1 MDHNDIATSSLPLG
15 AQQSQSNNNDD
26 EEAQHFEQ
34 VIQSYQ
40 QYATFHQTRQRGVNR
55 RLINLLLC
63 DEPANTNT
71 KAASTTSTSV
81 HHHPTLQS
89 ILPPS
94 LQPAGNNNSTAPEY
108 LQYQKDFS
116 AATIRNQYFLD
127 NVLKYSNQETSQD
140 VLRRWRSSRQY
151 QQQHHHQQNQQ
162 RIFSSTDDG
171 GDDDDGQQILKN
183 DTGTSIEWTT
193 EDRISKIDSVLKS
206 VARDWSAD
214 GQEERSAVYNKMI
227 GALERYLP
235 LSSRRDSTCDHQHQN
250 RFADHGSDGDIDTNS
265 RTNEDQE
272 LVDIDDS
279 HATIA
284 TATTISTTPR
294 VAVPGS
300 GLGRL
305 AWEIYSRGYSV
316 QGSDFSLP
324 MLLASDFILN
334 GCGGG
339 TEREDGD
346 GGGRNSFQQ
355 FRIIPWLAETKNVL
369 SFRDRIRTV
378 IVPDVDPTSID
389 HSNYLDDE
397 CELPEFTMLAGE
409 FLHLYSHHLPG
420 KERMQHHPSRHH
432 HHPESSKK
440 FHAVVCSF
448 FIDTAPSLPHYLL
461 TIYHMLEEG
470 GLFVHCG
477 PLMYH
482 WSGHGGLLPGDD
494 DIGSSN
500 SISGNGNTYQ
510 ERNKH
515 LDSRYLTSIDYTW
528 EEVRYM
534 IVKCGFDIL
543 EEEMHIPAYYTM
555 DGRSMMKV
563 GYDCVYCV
571 ARKVNR

>member
-1 MDHNDIATSSLPLG
+1 MDHDDISTSSLPLG
-15 AQQSQSNNNDD
+15 AQQSQSNSNDV
-26 EEAQHFEQ
+26 EEAQHFQQ

-63 DEPANTNT
+63 DEPANVNTNT
-71 KAASTTSTSV
+71 NTNTDGAGSTTSV
-81 HHHPTLQS
+81 HQHPTLES

-94 LQPAGNNNSTAPEY
+94 LQPAGKNTPEY
-108 LQYQKDFS
+108 LQYQQDFS

-127 NVLKYSNQETSQD
+127 NILKYSNQETSQD
-140 VLRRWRSSRQY
+140 AVRRWRNSRQY
-151 QQQHHHQQNQQ
+151 QQQHQHEQKQKHVCS
-162 RIFSSTDDG
+162 RTDD
-171 GDDDDGQQILKN
+171 DDDDGQMEN
-183 DTGTSIEWTT
+183 DIGTIEWTT

-206 VARDWSAD
+206 VARDWSTE
-214 GQEERSAVYNKMI
+214 GQEERSVVYNKII
-227 GALERYLP
+227 GAFERYLP
-235 LSSRRDSTCDHQHQN
+235 LSRRRRSGDGAREQHHH
-250 RFADHGSDGDIDTNS
+250 RPAAGSSSGDVDAASNT
-265 RTNEDQE
+265 EDDQE
-272 LVDIDDS
+272 LEDVDDP
-279 HATIA
+279 HGTRKTAATIP
-284 TATTISTTPR
+284 TPHR

-334 GCGGG
+334 GCGGEAEG
-339 TEREDGD
+339 GDGD

-355 FRIIPWLAETKNVL
+355 FRISPWLAETKNVL
-369 SFRDRIRTV
+369 SFRDQIRTV
-378 IVPDVDPTSID
+378 IVPDVDPTDID
-389 HSNYLDDE
+389 HSNLDDE

-420 KERMQHHPSRHH
+420 KDRLLHHHHPSRHH
-432 HHPESSKK
+432 HHPESTKK

-448 FIDTAPSLPHYLL
+448 FIDTAPSLPHYLI

-494 DIGSSN
+494 DIGLSN
-500 SISGNGNTYQ
+500 NNSGNGNAYQ

-534 IVKCGFDIL
+534 IVQCGFDIL
-543 EEEMHIPAYYTM
+543 EEEMNIPTHYTM

-563 GYDCVYCV
+563 CYDCVHCV
-571 ARKVNR
+571 ARKK